1 MKLRTGY
8 VLSGCITGCVLL
20 LSFLRTI
27 PDGKL
32 HVIFCAVGQG
42 DAVYIRFPDGKDAL
56 VDAGPK
62 SGVIGCLSRHMPF
75 WDRTLDLALLTH
87 PEADHMEGFIS
98 VLERYTIQ
106 TFIRADVSADSQLYR
121 QFKTMLEQKRIPVRY
136 VSSGDG
142 IQIGQVRISIVWPTV
157 SQLALGIPA
166 SHARTDAQVLG
177 TTSGLNEFSL
187 TCLLRY
193 GTFDV
198 FLSGDG
204 DSRVQTGYQ
213 EQLILPDRVEVLKVP
228 HHGSRTAL
236 TDRLLE
242 VLKPVVSV
250 ISVGKNNY
258 GHPAPE
264 LLHQLKSV
272 ETTVERTDVYGDIE
286 LISDGHGWTISRSSL
301 SK

>member
-8 VLSGCITGCVLL
+8 VLSGCITGCMLL

-32 HVIFCAVGQG
+32 HIIFCAVGQG

-75 WDRTLDLALLTH
+75 WDRTLDLAFLTH
-87 PEADHMEGFIS
+87 PEADHMEGFIAI
-98 VLERYTIQ
+98 LERYTIH
-106 TFIRADVSADSQLYR
+106 TFIRTDVSADSQLYR
-121 QFKTMLEQKRIPVRY
+121 QLRLMLEQKRIPVRY

-142 IQIGQVRISIVWPTV
+142 IHIGQVKISIVWPTA
-157 SQLALGIPA
+157 SQLSLGIPA
-166 SHARTDAQVLG
+166 SRPAPDSQVLG
-177 TTSGLNEFSL
+177 ATSGLNEFSL
-187 TCLLRY
+187 SCWLRY

-204 DSRVQTGYQ
+204 DARVQTGYQ
-213 EQLILPDRVEVLKVP
+213 EQLVLPDRVEVLKVP

-242 VLKPVVSV
+242 VLKPNVGV
-250 ISVGKNNY
+250 ISVGKNTY

-264 LLHQLKSV
+264 LLKQLEHTK
-272 ETTVERTDVYGDIE
+272 TMVERTDISGDIE
-286 LISDGHGWTISRSSL
+286 LTSDGHGWTIARTSL